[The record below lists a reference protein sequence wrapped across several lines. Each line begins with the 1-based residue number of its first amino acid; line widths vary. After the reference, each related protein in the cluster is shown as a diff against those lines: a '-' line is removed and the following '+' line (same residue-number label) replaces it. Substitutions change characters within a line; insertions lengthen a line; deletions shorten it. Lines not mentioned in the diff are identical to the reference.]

1 MPAAKVVVRQIPV
14 VRVQVANIPGGKW
27 KVILYAVA
35 RVQVA
40 NFLEPTLKLGLEK
53 LLIDA
58 EQKFFFKSS

>member
-27 KVILYAVA
+27 KVILYAVV

-40 NFLEPTLKLGLEK
+40 NVLEPTLKLGLKNYE
-53 LLIDA
+53 
-58 EQKFFFKSS
+58 